1 MKEKIIKLIKSSNKA
16 DVVLAFY
23 MMEHWDKYEL
33 LEFFSSFCMP
43 SEGQYWLYKIK
54 VPYVKGQRH
63 YFLRTDCGLLLYHD
77 VADGV
82 GLMREGAYG
91 KQFKSHN
98 L

>member
-23 MMEHWDKYEL
+23 MMENWDRYEL

-43 SEGQYWLYKIK
+43 CEGNLYWIYKIK
-54 VPYVKGQRH
+54 VPYRGKGAH
-63 YFLRTDCGLLLYHD
+63 FFLRTQCGLLLYHD
-77 VADGV
+77 SIEGV
-82 GLMREGAYG
+82 GLVKKEIYEGHKEY
-91 KQFKSHN
+91 N